1 VLNQNYEPLLVCN
14 ARRALVLL
22 LLGKAEVVE
31 NSDCF
36 AIGVR
41 KRFALP
47 SVVRLGG
54 FIRPLR
60 LEVKLSKQNILRRDR
75 HVCQYCG
82 TSRGQLTIDHLV
94 PKCQGGEDSWENLVS
109 ACSACNNKKAS
120 RSLKQA
126 RMTLIRKPR
135 RPHYLSFI
143 QYSIHQPEDSW
154 KPYLFLGNA

>member
-1 VLNQNYEPLLVCN
+1 MLNQNYEPLLVCN

-47 SVVRLGG
+47 SVVRLDG

-109 ACSACNNKKAS
+109 ACSACNNKKAN

-143 QYSIHQPEDSW
+143 QYFIHQPEASW